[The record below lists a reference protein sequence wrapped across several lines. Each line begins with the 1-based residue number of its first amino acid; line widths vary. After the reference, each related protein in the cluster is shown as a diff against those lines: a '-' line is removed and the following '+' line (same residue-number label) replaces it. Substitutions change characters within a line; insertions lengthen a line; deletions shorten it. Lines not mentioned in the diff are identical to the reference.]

1 MIQILDD
8 PFELYPEIQK
18 EREKQRKLQ
27 EKIAKKGRVGK
38 RGGYRPGA
46 GRKRQ
51 RPYDYIVGINVNTI
65 QESLLKEM
73 GNGDIRLGIQKL
85 IESM

>member
-1 MIQILDD
+1 MIQILHD
-8 PFELYPEIQK
+8 PFEDYPEIRK

-27 EKIAKKGRVGK
+27 EKIAKRGRIGK

-46 GRKRQ
+46 GRKRR
-51 RPYDYIVGINVNTI
+51 RPYDYTVGINVNTI